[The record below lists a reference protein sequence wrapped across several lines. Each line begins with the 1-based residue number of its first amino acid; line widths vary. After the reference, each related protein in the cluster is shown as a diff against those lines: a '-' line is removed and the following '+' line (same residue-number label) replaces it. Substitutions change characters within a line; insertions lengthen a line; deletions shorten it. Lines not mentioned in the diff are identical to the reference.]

1 MPTPILELPPTWSA
15 TERVTVPVS
24 RTKLGD
30 GYEQIV
36 ALGTT
41 GAIEQWDVQSPALL
55 TAVALDKLS
64 QLQTFSGV
72 TPFYWTPDNG
82 LYIPRKTYICEGW
95 KVVRLGNNYQQIAAT
110 FRSVPSQY
118 FQVICNGVYTNGKGR
133 MLEFLPESYGSFFTF
148 MLATTSTHTGT
159 GTIQIHKWNNNLSTF
174 SNRVWMIDIAK
185 GNYFTFAPTAQ
196 VKYFSFN
203 QRDPARGYK
212 AILYFTANN
221 NTILFDKF
229 S

>member
-15 TERVTVPVS
+15 TKRVTVPIS

-72 TPFYWTPDNG
+72 TAFYWSPDNSV
-82 LYIPRKTYICEGW
+82 YVPRKTYTCEGW
-95 KVVRLGNNYQQIAAT
+95 KVTRLGNNYQQITAT
-110 FRSVPSQY
+110 FKQQPSLSY
-118 FQVICNGVYTNGKGR
+118 QVICNGVYTDKGR
-133 MLEFLPESYGSFFTF
+133 ILEFLPESYGSIYTF
-148 MLATTSTHTGT
+148 LLTTKTGHS
-159 GTIQIHKWNNNLSTF
+159 GIGAIQVHKWNNNLSTF
-174 SNRVWMIDIAK
+174 NNRVWIMDIDK

-196 VKYFSFN
+196 TKYFSFN
-203 QRDPARGYK
+203 QRNPAQGYK
-212 AILYFTANN
+212 AIMYFTANY
-221 NTILFDKF
+221 NTILFDGF